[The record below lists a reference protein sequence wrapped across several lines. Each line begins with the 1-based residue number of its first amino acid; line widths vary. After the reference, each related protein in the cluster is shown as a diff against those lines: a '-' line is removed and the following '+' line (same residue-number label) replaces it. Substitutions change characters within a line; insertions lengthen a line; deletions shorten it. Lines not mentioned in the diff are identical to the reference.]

1 MKLTRK
7 DLLQVRHVRTVGF
20 EHLESITGVSTDSR
34 TIRPGDLFL
43 ALRGERYDGHDFI
56 ENVLQ
61 VQPLALVVE
70 DAWFELKGLWLATRR
85 IPTLVVNNTTV
96 ALGEL
101 ARVYRTK
108 FRIPILAIGGSN
120 GKTTTKEMIAS
131 VLREK
136 YPVLSTEGNLNN
148 HVGVPQTL
156 FRLEKTH
163 RIAVVEIGT
172 NHFGEID
179 YLCNILEPT
188 HGLITNI
195 GREHLEFFGNLAGVA
210 KAEGELFT
218 WLAEHRGK
226 KGVGVVNADE
236 RSLAKYSAMLKTRYT
251 YGFAA
256 RRAHVKGTL
265 VGYDNLG
272 CAEIEVRPRG
282 KRPFSVKLRIPG
294 EHHAQNALAAAAVGL
309 LFRVPPAAIRRALEQ
324 CPGVPKRMQVLQLNG
339 VTVINDTYNANPDS
353 VAVALKTLGAMRTAG
368 KRIAVLA
375 DMLELGVGAGEAHR
389 RIGKEVGKAG
399 IDYLLTFGSLARQ
412 IHDAAAVKFKSHYDQ
427 KNVLAE
433 YLIELLSAGD
443 VVLVK
448 GSRGMKMEDVVT
460 FLQERFQRAA

>member
-61 VQPLALVVE
+61 VQPGALVVE
-70 DAWFELKGLWLATRR
+70 DAWFELKGHWLVTRR

-101 ARVYRTK
+101 ARVYRRK
-108 FRIPILAIGGSN
+108 FRIPILAVAGSN

-131 VLREK
+131 VLRGK
-136 YPVLSTEGNLNN
+136 YAVLSTEGNLNN
-148 HVGVPQTL
+148 HVGVPQTM

-163 RIAVVEIGT
+163 RVAVVELGT
-172 NHFGEID
+172 NHFGEIE

-195 GREHLEFFGNLAGVA
+195 GREHLEFFGDLAGVA
-210 KAEGELFT
+210 KAEGELFA
-218 WLAEHRGK
+218 WLAAHRGK
-226 KGVGVVNADE
+226 QGVGVVNADE
-236 RSLAKYSAMLKTRYT
+236 PLLAKYSAMLKTRFT
-251 YGFAA
+251 YGFTA
-256 RRAHVKGTL
+256 RRAQVKGTL
-265 VGYDNLG
+265 VGYDHRG

-282 KRPFSVKLRIPG
+282 KRPFSVKLQIPG
-294 EHHAQNALAAAAVGL
+294 EHHAQNALAAAAVGV
-309 LFRVPPAAIRRALEQ
+309 LFRVPSAAIRRALEQ
-324 CPGVPKRMQVLQLNG
+324 CTGVPKRMQVLQLNG

-353 VAVALKTLGAMRTAG
+353 VLAALKTLGAMRTAG

-375 DMLELGVGAGEAHR
+375 DMLELGVGAEDAHR
-389 RIGKEVGKAG
+389 RIGEEVGKAG
-399 IDYLLTFGSLARQ
+399 IDYLLTFGPLAQQ
-412 IHDAAAVKFKSHYDQ
+412 IFDAAAVKFKSHYDQ

-448 GSRGMKMEDVVT
+448 GSRGMKMDDVVT

>member
-7 DLLQVRHVRTVGF
+7 DLLQVRYVRTVGF

-61 VQPLALVVE
+61 VQPGALVVE
-70 DAWFELKGLWLATRR
+70 DAWFELKGHWLATRR

-101 ARVYRTK
+101 ARVYRRK
-108 FRIPILAIGGSN
+108 FRIPILAVAGSN

-136 YPVLSTEGNLNN
+136 YAVLSTEGNLNN
-148 HVGVPQTL
+148 HVGVPQTM
-156 FRLEKTH
+156 FRLENTH
-163 RIAVVEIGT
+163 KVAVVELGT
-172 NHFGEID
+172 NHFGEIE

-195 GREHLEFFGNLAGVA
+195 GREHLEFFGTLAGVA
-210 KAEGELFT
+210 KAEGELFA
-218 WLAEHRGK
+218 WLAAHRGK
-226 KGVGVVNADE
+226 QGVGVVNADE
-236 RSLAKYSAMLKTRYT
+236 RLLAKYSAMLKTRYT

-272 CAEIEVRPRG
+272 CAAIEVRPRG
-282 KRPFSVKLRIPG
+282 KRPFSVNLQIPG
-294 EHHAQNALAAAAVGL
+294 EHHAQNALAAAAVGV

-324 CPGVPKRMQVLQLNG
+324 FTGVPKRMQVLQLNG
-339 VTVINDTYNANPDS
+339 VTVINDTCNANPDS
-353 VAVALKTLGAMRTAG
+353 VLAALKTLGAMRTAG

-375 DMLELGVGAGEAHR
+375 DMLELGVGAEDAHR
-389 RIGKEVGKAG
+389 RIGKAVGKAG
-399 IDYLLTFGSLARQ
+399 IDYLLTFGPLARQ
-412 IHDAAAVKFKSHYDQ
+412 IFDAAAVKFKSHYDQ